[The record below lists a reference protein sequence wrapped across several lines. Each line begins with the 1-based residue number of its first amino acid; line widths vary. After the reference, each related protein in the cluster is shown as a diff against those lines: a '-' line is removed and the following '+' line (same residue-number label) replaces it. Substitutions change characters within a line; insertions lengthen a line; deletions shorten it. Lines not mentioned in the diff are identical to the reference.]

1 MSEPTPQLRAAVRL
15 NLVAG
20 VGPRTAE
27 VLCGT
32 FGSPAAV
39 FAAPASDLRRVRGIG
54 AKVIGAL
61 RETTE
66 EQADEELRRAA
77 DAGVTVL
84 HLGGPGYPPLL
95 AEIPT
100 APRVLYVRGSLEPS
114 QADGSAVASVAMVGS
129 RRCTSYGTRTA
140 AQLARS
146 LARAGLTVVSGMAL
160 GIDAAAHRGALEAG
174 GRTLAVTAT
183 GMNTVYPPQHRG
195 LADEIAAH
203 GAVVSEFPMGQ
214 APTRGL
220 FPQRNRVIAGLS
232 LGTILVEA
240 GRKSGALHTIR
251 HALEQN
257 REVFAV
263 PGRIGD
269 GCEGCLDAIRDG
281 ATLIRDADDV
291 LAGLGSGWKH
301 IAPTLDAPPPLA
313 VSREN
318 PPLETVPTTVRP
330 PKPAP
335 RNLSEVEAAV
345 FAAIPE
351 EAVSVDAVM
360 ESAAAAEFGAGR
372 VLAALTTLEMKRAVR
387 RLPGNR
393 LRRA

>member
-1 MSEPTPQLRAAVRL
+1 MSEPTDELRAAVRL

-39 FAAPASDLRRVRGIG
+39 FAAPESDLRRVRGIG
-54 AKVIGAL
+54 AKVVGAL
-61 RETTE
+61 RATSERE
-66 EQADEELRRAA
+66 ADEELRRAA

-100 APRVLYVRGSLEPS
+100 APRVLYVRGHLP
-114 QADGSAVASVAMVGS
+114 QADGSAVASIAMVGS

-140 AQLARS
+140 AQFARS

-160 GIDAAAHRGALEAG
+160 GIDAAAHRGALDAG
-174 GRTLAVTAT
+174 GQTLAVTAT

-195 LADEIAAH
+195 LADEIAAN
-203 GAVVSEFPMGQ
+203 GAVVTEFPMGQ

-232 LGTILVEA
+232 LGTILIEA

-281 ATLIRDADDV
+281 ATLVRDADDV

-301 IAPTLDAPPPLA
+301 VAPTIDSPPPLA
-313 VSREN
+313 VSREDS
-318 PPLETVPTTVRP
+318 PPPP
-330 PKPAP
+330 ASPKPAP
-335 RNLSEVEAAV
+335 RNLSEVEAAL
-345 FAAIPE
+345 FAAVPDDP
-351 EAVSVDAVM
+351 VSVDVLM
-360 ESAAAAEFGAGR
+360 ESDAAAAYGPGR

-393 LRRA
+393 VERA

>member
-1 MSEPTPQLRAAVRL
+1 MTDSSTELLAAVRL
-15 NLVAG
+15 NLTPG

-39 FAAPASDLRRVRGIG
+39 FAAPDDQLRRVSGIG
-54 AKVIGAL
+54 AKVVGAL
-61 RETTE
+61 RRTSERTAE
-66 EQADEELRRAA
+66 EELRRAA

-100 APRVLYVRGSLEPS
+100 APRVLYVRGTLLPGD
-114 QADGSAVASVAMVGS
+114 AAAIGMVGS
-129 RRCTSYGTRTA
+129 RRCSSYGTRTA
-140 AQLARS
+140 GSLARS

-183 GMNTVYPPQHRG
+183 GMDTVYPPQHRD
-195 LADEIAAH
+195 LAEEIAAQ
-203 GAVVSEFPMGQ
+203 GAIVTEFPMGQ

-240 GRKSGALHTIR
+240 GRKSGALHTVR

-263 PGRIGD
+263 PGRIDD
-269 GCEGCLDAIRDG
+269 GCDGCLDALRDG

-291 LAGLGSGWKH
+291 LADLGSEWKRP
-301 IAPTLDAPPPLA
+301 APTPQLFPTPESGD
-313 VSREN
+313 SRESAAAAE
-318 PPLETVPTTVRP
+318 PLRE
-330 PKPAP
+330 AP
-335 RNLSEVEAAV
+335 RSLSEVEAAV
-345 FAAIPE
+345 FAAVPAD
-351 EAVSVDAVM
+351 AVSVETVM
-360 ESAAAAEFGAGR
+360 ESDAAAQFGPGK
-372 VLAALTTLEMKRAVR
+372 VLAALTTLEMKRVVR

-393 LRRA
+393 LERA

>member
-1 MSEPTPQLRAAVRL
+1 MTEPTPELRAAVRL
-15 NLVAG
+15 NLTPG

-39 FAAPASDLRRVRGIG
+39 FAAADGDLRRVRGIG
-54 AKVIGAL
+54 GKVIGAL
-61 RETTE
+61 RRTSER
-66 EQADEELRRAA
+66 AAGEELRKAA

-100 APRVLYVRGSLEPS
+100 APRVLYVRGSLS
-114 QADGSAVASVAMVGS
+114 QTDGSAVAMVGS
-129 RRCTSYGTRTA
+129 RRCSTYGTRTA
-140 AQLARS
+140 AALARS

-183 GMNTVYPPQHRG
+183 GMNTVYPPQHRD
-195 LADEIAAH
+195 LADEIAAA
-203 GAVVSEFPMGQ
+203 GAIVTEFPMGQ

-240 GRKSGALHTIR
+240 GRKSGALHTVR
-251 HALEQN
+251 HAMEQN

-263 PGRIGD
+263 PGRIDD
-269 GCEGCLDAIRDG
+269 GCDGCLDVLRDG
-281 ATLIRDADDV
+281 AVLIRDADDV
-291 LAGLGSGWKH
+291 LAELGGAWKRPR
-301 IAPTLDAPPPLA
+301 PTSQLPL
-313 VSREN
+313 
-318 PPLETVPTTVRP
+318 T
-330 PKPAP
+330 PKPGVGGEPVAADNSQDGSP
-335 RNLSEVEAAV
+335 RESPRDLTEVEAAV
-345 FAAIPE
+345 FAAVPA
-351 EAVSVDAVM
+351 EAVSVDVVM
-360 ESAAAAEFGAGR
+360 ESGAAERFGAGK

-393 LRRA
+393 LERA

>member
-1 MSEPTPQLRAAVRL
+1 MPDDREALRAAVRL
-15 NLVAG
+15 NLTPG

-39 FAAPASDLRRVRGIG
+39 LAASDGELRRISGIG

-61 RETTE
+61 RRSSERE
-66 EQADEELRRAA
+66 AEEELRRAA
-77 DAGVTVL
+77 DAGVAVL

-100 APRVLYVRGSLEPS
+100 APRVLYVRGTLTD
-114 QADGSAVASVAMVGS
+114 ADAAAIGMVGS
-129 RRCTSYGTRTA
+129 RRCSTYGTRTA
-140 AQLARS
+140 ASLARS

-195 LADEIAAH
+195 LAEEIAAS
-203 GAVVSEFPMGQ
+203 GAIVTEFPMGQ
-214 APTRGL
+214 SPTRGL

-240 GRKSGALHTIR
+240 GRKSGALHTVR

-257 REVFAV
+257 REVFVV
-263 PGRIGD
+263 PGRIDD
-269 GCEGCLDAIRDG
+269 GCDGCLDALRDG

-291 LAGLGSGWKH
+291 LADLGSEWKRSLN
-301 IAPTLDAPPPLA
+301 APQLSLTPSPGDNRESPVAQEAQKTPQAPPR
-313 VSREN
+313 S
-318 PPLETVPTTVRP
+318 
-330 PKPAP
+330 
-335 RNLSEVEAAV
+335 LSEVEAAV
-345 FAAIPE
+345 FAVVPA
-351 EAVSVDAVM
+351 EAVSVDVVM
-360 ESAAAAEFGAGR
+360 DSDAAARFGPGK
-372 VLAALTTLEMKRAVR
+372 VLAALTTLEMKRVLR

-393 LRRA
+393 LERA

>member
-1 MSEPTPQLRAAVRL
+1 MSDELRAAVRL

-27 VLCGT
+27 VLCCT
-32 FGSPAAV
+32 FGSAAAV
-39 FAAPASDLRRVRGIG
+39 FAAPASDLRRVSGIG
-54 AKVIGAL
+54 PKVIGAL
-61 RETTE
+61 QNTPERA
-66 EQADEELRRAA
+66 ADEELRRAA
-77 DAGVTVL
+77 DAGVAVL
-84 HLGGPGYPPLL
+84 HLGGPGYPALL

-100 APRVLYVRGSLEPS
+100 APRVLYVRGTLTEE
-114 QADGSAVASVAMVGS
+114 DGRAIGMVGS

-140 AQLARS
+140 GSFARS

-195 LADEIAAH
+195 LAEEIAAN
-203 GAVVSEFPMGQ
+203 GAVVTEFPMGQ

-220 FPQRNRVIAGLS
+220 FPQRNRVIAGLT

-263 PGRIGD
+263 PGRIDD

-281 ATLIRDADDV
+281 ATLVRDADDV

-301 IAPTLDAPPPLA
+301 VAPTAEAVPALLPFARDESEGDEQDA
-313 VSREN
+313 S
-318 PPLETVPTTVRP
+318 VPP

-335 RNLSEVEAAV
+335 RNLSPVEAALL
-345 FAAIPE
+345 AAVPDG
-351 EAVSVDAVM
+351 AVSVEVLM
-360 ESAAAAEFGAGR
+360 ESDAAAEHGPGK
-372 VLAALTTLEMKRAVR
+372 VLAALTTLEMKRALR
-387 RLPGNR
+387 RLPGGR
-393 LRRA
+393 VERA

>member
-1 MSEPTPQLRAAVRL
+1 MSDATPELRAAVRL
-15 NLVAG
+15 NLTPG

-39 FAAPASDLRRVRGIG
+39 FAAPEADLRRISGIG

-61 RETTE
+61 RQTTE
-66 EQADEELRRAA
+66 QAADEELRRAA

-84 HLGGPGYPPLL
+84 HLGDPRYPPLL

-100 APRVLYVRGSLEPS
+100 APRVLYVRGTLTPED
-114 QADGSAVASVAMVGS
+114 AAAIAMVGS
-129 RRCTSYGTRTA
+129 RRCSTYGTRTA
-140 AQLARS
+140 GSLARS

-160 GIDAAAHRGALEAG
+160 GIDGAAHRGALEAG

-195 LADEIAAH
+195 LAEDIAAR
-203 GAVVSEFPMGQ
+203 GAIVTEFPMGQ

-232 LGTILVEA
+232 LGVILVEA

-251 HALEQN
+251 HAVEQN
-257 REVFAV
+257 REVFVV
-263 PGRIGD
+263 PGRLDD
-269 GCEGCLDAIRDG
+269 GCDGGLDALRDG

-291 LAGLGSGWKH
+291 LADLGGEWKR
-301 IAPTLDAPPPLA
+301 PQTVPQLRLTLD
-313 VSREN
+313 SGDKRESGGS
-318 PPLETVPTTVRP
+318 PS
-330 PKPAP
+330 PAKESP
-335 RNLSEVEAAV
+335 RSLTDVEAAV
-345 FAAIPE
+345 FAAVPAGE
-351 EAVSVDAVM
+351 TVSVDVVM
-360 ESAAAAEFGAGR
+360 ESDAAERFGPGR
-372 VLAALTTLEMKRAVR
+372 ALAALTTLEMKRVLR

-393 LRRA
+393 LERA

>member
-1 MSEPTPQLRAAVRL
+1 MSEPTPELRAAVRL
-15 NLVAG
+15 NLTPG

-39 FAAPASDLRRVRGIG
+39 FAAADADLRRISGIG
-54 AKVIGAL
+54 AKVVGAL
-61 RETTE
+61 RRTTE
-66 EQADEELRRAA
+66 RDADEELRRAA

-100 APRVLYVRGSLEPS
+100 APRVLYVRGTLTPND
-114 QADGSAVASVAMVGS
+114 AAAIAMVGS
-129 RRCTSYGTRTA
+129 RRCSTYGARTA
-140 AQLARS
+140 GTLARS

-183 GMNTVYPPQHRG
+183 GMDTVYPPQHRG
-195 LADEIAAH
+195 LAEEIAAN
-203 GAVVSEFPMGQ
+203 GAIVTEFPMGQ

-232 LGTILVEA
+232 LGVILVEA

-257 REVFAV
+257 REVFVV
-263 PGRIGD
+263 PGRIDD
-269 GCEGCLDAIRDG
+269 GCDGCLDALRDG

-291 LAGLGSGWKH
+291 LADLGGEWKRPQTASQLSLTLGAGDNRESGVDPA
-301 IAPTLDAPPPLA
+301 APKE
-313 VSREN
+313 S
-318 PPLETVPTTVRP
+318 
-330 PKPAP
+330 P
-335 RNLSEVEAAV
+335 RSLSDVEAAAL
-345 FAAIPE
+345 AAVPVG
-351 EAVSVDAVM
+351 EAVSVDVVM
-360 ESAAAAEFGAGR
+360 ESEAVEQFGPGR
-372 VLAALTTLEMKRAVR
+372 ALAALTTLEMKRLLR

-393 LRRA
+393 LERT

>member
-54 AKVIGAL
+54 AKVISSL
-61 RETTE
+61 RATSEK
-66 EQADEELRRAA
+66 QADEELRRAA
-77 DAGVTVL
+77 DAGVVVL

-100 APRVLYVRGSLEPS
+100 APRVLYVRGSLEPE
-114 QADGSAVASVAMVGS
+114 DGRAIAMVGS
-129 RRCTSYGTRTA
+129 RRCTAYGTRTA
-140 AQLARS
+140 AQFARS
-146 LARAGLTVVSGMAL
+146 LTRAGLTVTSGMAL
-160 GIDAAAHRGALEAG
+160 GIDAAAHRGALDAG

-195 LADEIAAH
+195 LADEIAAN
-203 GAVVSEFPMGQ
+203 GAVVTEFPMGQ

-269 GCEGCLDAIRDG
+269 GCEGCLDALRDG

-301 IAPTLDAPPPLA
+301 VAPRIDPPPPLA
-313 VSREN
+313 VSRVDPEE
-318 PPLETVPTTVRP
+318 PPA

-345 FAAIPE
+345 FAAIPD
-351 EAVSVDAVM
+351 EAVSVDVVM
-360 ESAAAAEFGAGR
+360 ESAAAERFGAGK

-393 LRRA
+393 LERA

>member
-1 MSEPTPQLRAAVRL
+1 MSEPTPELRAAVRL

-54 AKVIGAL
+54 AKVISSL
-61 RETTE
+61 RATSEK
-66 EQADEELRRAA
+66 QADEELRRAA
-77 DAGVTVL
+77 DAGVVVL

-100 APRVLYVRGSLEPS
+100 APRVLYVRGTLDPG
-114 QADGSAVASVAMVGS
+114 DGRAVAMVGS

-140 AQLARS
+140 AQFARS
-146 LARAGLTVVSGMAL
+146 LARAGLTVTSGMAL
-160 GIDAAAHRGALEAG
+160 GIDAAAHRGALDAG

-195 LADEIAAH
+195 LADEIAAN
-203 GAVVSEFPMGQ
+203 GAVVTEFPMGQ

-269 GCEGCLDAIRDG
+269 GCEGCLDALRDG

-301 IAPTLDAPPPLA
+301 VAPRIDPPPPLA
-313 VSREN
+313 VSRVDPEE
-318 PPLETVPTTVRP
+318 PPA

-345 FAAIPE
+345 FAAIPD
-351 EAVSVDAVM
+351 EAVSVDVVM
-360 ESAAAAEFGAGR
+360 ESAAERFGAGK

-393 LRRA
+393 LERA

>member
-54 AKVIGAL
+54 AKVIGSL
-61 RETTE
+61 RATSEK
-66 EQADEELRRAA
+66 QADDELRRAA
-77 DAGVTVL
+77 DARVTVL

-100 APRVLYVRGSLEPS
+100 APRVLYVRGSLEPG
-114 QADGSAVASVAMVGS
+114 DGRAVAMVGS
-129 RRCTSYGTRTA
+129 RRCTAYGTRTA
-140 AQLARS
+140 GQLARS
-146 LARAGLTVVSGMAL
+146 LARAGLTVTSGMAL

-174 GRTLAVTAT
+174 GRTVAVTAT

-195 LADEIAAH
+195 LADEIAAN
-203 GAVVSEFPMGQ
+203 GAVVTEFPMGQ

-263 PGRIGD
+263 PGRIDD
-269 GCEGCLDAIRDG
+269 GCEGCLDALRDG
-281 ATLIRDADDV
+281 ATLVRDADDV

-301 IAPTLDAPPPLA
+301 VAPTVDPPPPLA
-313 VSREN
+313 ASRETS
-318 PPLETVPTTVRP
+318 PVHRDA
-330 PKPAP
+330 PKPVP
-335 RNLSEVEAAV
+335 RDLTEVEAAV
-345 FAAIPE
+345 LAAVPE
-351 EAVSVDAVM
+351 DPASVDVLM
-360 ESAAAAEFGAGR
+360 ESAAAETFGPGR

-393 LRRA
+393 VRRA

>member
-1 MSEPTPQLRAAVRL
+1 MSEPTDQLRAAVRL

-39 FAAPASDLRRVRGIG
+39 FAASDSDLRRVRGIG
-54 AKVIGAL
+54 GKVIGSL
-61 RETTE
+61 RQTSERA
-66 EQADEELRRAA
+66 ADEELRRAA

-100 APRVLYVRGSLEPS
+100 APRVLYVRGSLDP
-114 QADGSAVASVAMVGS
+114 ADARAVGMVGS
-129 RRCTSYGTRTA
+129 RRCSTYGTRTA
-140 AQLARS
+140 QSLARS

-160 GIDAAAHRGALEAG
+160 GIDGAAHRGALEAG

-195 LADEIAAH
+195 LADEIAAN
-203 GAVVSEFPMGQ
+203 GAVVTEFPMGQ

-251 HALEQN
+251 HAMEQN

-263 PGRIGD
+263 PGRLDD
-269 GCEGCLDAIRDG
+269 GCEGCLDALRDG

-291 LAGLGSGWKH
+291 LAGLGSDWKH
-301 IAPTLDAPPPLA
+301 IPPKIDSPPPLA
-313 VSREN
+313 VSREDS
-318 PPLETVPTTVRP
+318 PLQPST

-335 RNLSEVEAAV
+335 RNLTEVEAAL
-345 FAAIPE
+345 FAAVPDE
-351 EAVSVDAVM
+351 PVSVDVLM
-360 ESAAAAEFGAGR
+360 ESDAAATYGPGK

-393 LRRA
+393 LERA

>member
-1 MSEPTPQLRAAVRL
+1 MSEPTDQLRAAVRL

-32 FGSPAAV
+32 FGSPAGV
-39 FAAPASDLRRVRGIG
+39 FAATDADLRRVRGIG
-54 AKVIGAL
+54 AKVIGSL
-61 RETTE
+61 RSTSERA
-66 EQADEELRRAA
+66 ADEELRRAA

-100 APRVLYVRGSLEPS
+100 APRVLYVRGSLTPP

-129 RRCTSYGTRTA
+129 RRCSTYGTRTA
-140 AQLARS
+140 QSLARS

-160 GIDAAAHRGALEAG
+160 GIDGAAHRGALEAG

-195 LADEIAAH
+195 LAEEIAAH
-203 GAVVSEFPMGQ
+203 GAVVTEFPMGQ
-214 APTRGL
+214 MPTRGL

-263 PGRIGD
+263 PGRLDD
-269 GCEGCLDAIRDG
+269 GCEGCLDALRGRGHPDPRRRRRARG
-281 ATLIRDADDV
+281 ARV
-291 LAGLGSGWKH
+291 
-301 IAPTLDAPPPLA
+301 
-313 VSREN
+313 R
-318 PPLETVPTTVRP
+318 LETHRP
-330 PKPAP
+330 DSRRP
-335 RNLSEVEAAV
+335 
-345 FAAIPE
+345 
-351 EAVSVDAVM
+351 
-360 ESAAAAEFGAGR
+360 AAARGFA
-372 VLAALTTLEMKRAVR
+372 
-387 RLPGNR
+387 
-393 LRRA
+393 

>member
-1 MSEPTPQLRAAVRL
+1 MSEPTPELRAAVRL

-54 AKVIGAL
+54 AKVIGTL
-61 RETTE
+61 RATSEK
-66 EQADEELRRAA
+66 QADEELRRAA

-100 APRVLYVRGSLEPS
+100 APRVLYVRGSLEPD
-114 QADGSAVASVAMVGS
+114 DGRAIAMVGS

-160 GIDAAAHRGALEAG
+160 GIDAAAHRGALDAG

-195 LADEIAAH
+195 LADEIAAN
-203 GAVVSEFPMGQ
+203 GAVVTEFPMGQ

-269 GCEGCLDAIRDG
+269 GCEGCLDALRDG

-301 IAPTLDAPPPLA
+301 VAPRIDPPPPLA
-313 VSREN
+313 VSRVDPEE
-318 PPLETVPTTVRP
+318 PPA

-345 FAAIPE
+345 FAAIPD
-351 EAVSVDAVM
+351 EAVSVDVVM
-360 ESAAAAEFGAGR
+360 ESAAAERFGAGK

-393 LRRA
+393 LERA